1 MRIKTKT
8 KNKKK
13 RKITVDKAR
22 EFEVELTKTN
32 QGKCF
37 HSLPS
42 PAPPAH
48 ASGLVVRECV
58 CCPFLPVPSLFVFI
72 GASCLCCQVVF
83 PSFFPSYFLLAM

>member
-48 ASGLVVRECV
+48 ASSARV
-58 CCPFLPVPSLFVFI
+58 
-72 GASCLCCQVVF
+72 SC
-83 PSFFPSYFLLAM
+83 A